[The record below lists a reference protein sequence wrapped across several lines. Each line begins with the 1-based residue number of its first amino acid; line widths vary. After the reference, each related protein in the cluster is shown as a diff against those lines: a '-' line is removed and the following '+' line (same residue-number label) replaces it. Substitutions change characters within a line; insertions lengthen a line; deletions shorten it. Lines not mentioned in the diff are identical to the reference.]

1 MIIDPVA
8 SQSTSSFA
16 SPSPVQSPW
25 QAAEEQ
31 VGKASAALADSPIPA
46 AGNLSSVPQAYYAV
60 GQPVVYWQLGQVDLV
75 ASPYLYP
82 SGCDSDKDC

>member
-1 MIIDPVA
+1 MIIDPIS
-8 SQSTSSFA
+8 SQPASSFA

-46 AGNLSSVPQAYYAV
+46 EANLSSAPLAYYAV
-60 GQPVVYWQLGQVDLV
+60 AQTVVYWQLAQVDLV
-75 ASPYLYP
+75 TNPYFYP
-82 SGCDSDKDC
+82 SGSDSDKDS

>member
-1 MIIDPVA
+1 MIADRVA
-8 SQSTSSFA
+8 SQSTSFD
-16 SPSPVQSPW
+16 SPSPVQTPW

-31 VGKASAALADSPIPA
+31 VAKASAAFADSPIPA

-75 ASPYLYP
+75 ANPYLYP
-82 SGCDSDKDC
+82 SGFDSD